1 MGTGLPEPRNWRLT
15 ANIGHDESMN
25 EQSLERVNAFLAA
38 AGERCAVGAVLEV
51 TPAEI
56 GRGLGFPDP
65 LSTARVVRALIAR
78 KRLEP
83 AMGSYRLMDATPV
96 GADEREQIGRRP
108 RKARERSG
116 PRGGEAASGGAA
128 YSDLGRAVAD
138 KLVDLGRENAQLRGE
153 LRQLREEIREARLA
167 RDDAE
172 GRARTLGERVAGLEQ
187 RAEMAESNL
196 RTLLASVKGREARS
210 DVAVGDSEMEAIL
223 GVLKTNGETERV
235 PPD

>member
-1 MGTGLPEPRNWRLT
+1 MTGRRNWSSRLT
-15 ANIGHDESMN
+15 IGHDGIVN

-38 AGERCAVGAVLEV
+38 ASGRCEVGAVLDV

-83 AMGSYRLMDATPV
+83 AMGSYRLLDSRPV

-108 RKARERSG
+108 RRARERPG
-116 PRGGEAASGGAA
+116 PRGREAAGPG

-138 KLVDLGRENAQLRGE
+138 KLVELGRENAQLRGE
-153 LRQLREEIREARLA
+153 LRQLREELREARLG

-196 RTLLASVKGREARS
+196 RTLLASARGR
-210 DVAVGDSEMEAIL
+210 DVRADTPVGDSEMEAIL
-223 GVLKTNGETERV
+223 GVLKTNGEA
-235 PPD
+235 

>member
-1 MGTGLPEPRNWRLT
+1 
-15 ANIGHDESMN
+15 MN
-25 EQSLERVNAFLAA
+25 EQSLERVNAFLVAA
-38 AGERCAVGAVLEV
+38 RERCEVGAVLEV

-83 AMGSYRLMDATPV
+83 AMGSYRLLDATPV
-96 GADEREQIGRRP
+96 GAEEREQIGRRP
-108 RKARERSG
+108 RRPRERSG
-116 PRGGEAASGGAA
+116 ARGGGAASGSDA

-153 LRQLREEIREARLA
+153 LRQLREEVREARLS

-172 GRARTLGERVAGLEQ
+172 GRARTLGERVSGLEQ

-196 RTLLASVKGREARS
+196 RTLLASVKGREAKS
-210 DVAVGDSEMEAIL
+210 DAAVGDSEMEAIL
-223 GVLKTNGETERV
+223 GVLKTNGEDETERIEA
-235 PPD
+235 D